1 MSPVAA
7 AERLQRQRS
16 RRVLYALAGGIVT
29 GIGSWLLLQQ
39 LALARV
45 SDRQLYL
52 LSQSATSAAELSS
65 TIRANLQTRAIELDL
80 PSRGPDCD
88 ADLQRTL
95 HLTQLSIT
103 AVRGAMRVQNGVV
116 TCSSTNA
123 LPAGTRLPEPML
135 NHADG
140 LHAWHRVMLPGM
152 ESVGPYV
159 VLERHQLAVLV
170 LPQEQFIPFFPAGT
184 PVAVY
189 TTQPP
194 HSAALLTPGVSP
206 GLLTALPPGVEL
218 LGERDRNT
226 GDLVAR
232 RLTPS
237 GQAIVMG
244 TLPASQ
250 LQAMATAQF
259 ATWQWL
265 SPVLGLL
272 CMLFL
277 LWRMRPGY
285 RSARRELLHAV
296 ENQQLFLLYQPVI
309 DLQTGRCT
317 GAEALLRWRQ
327 NDGAILG
334 PDAFVPLA
342 EQLGLSYRLTERV
355 CQVIA
360 RELPPVLAASPHFRI
375 ALNIS
380 PQELNGPQ
388 IVALLR
394 NLRSH
399 LRLAPSQLVVELT
412 EGSLADVESALP
424 TINQLRANGM
434 AVAIDDFGT
443 GYCSLSYLATYPFDI
458 LKIDRSF
465 ISAAGTDSVIGPIA
479 EHIVTLSKSMGVQSL
494 AEGVETAEQAER
506 FRQQGVHY
514 AQGYYFGAPMPMSQ
528 ILQLLS
534 ADPAT

>member
-7 AERLQRQRS
+7 AERLKRQRR
-16 RRVLYALAGGIVT
+16 RRVLYALAGGIAT
-29 GIGSWLLLQQ
+29 GIASWLLLQQ

-45 SDRQLYL
+45 SDRQLDL
-52 LSQSATSAAELSS
+52 LSQSTSSAAELSS
-65 TIRANLQTRAIELDL
+65 RIRATLQTLAIELDL

-88 ADLQRTL
+88 AALQRTL

-103 AVRGAMRVQNGVV
+103 SVRGAMRVQNGVV

-123 LPAGTRLPEPML
+123 LPVGTRLPEPVL
-135 NHADG
+135 QHGDG
-140 LHAWHRVMLPGM
+140 IHAWHRVMLPGI

-159 VLERHQLAVLV
+159 VMERHQLAVLV
-170 LPQEQFIPFFPAGT
+170 RPEEQFIPFFPPGT
-184 PVAVY
+184 PVALY
-189 TTQPP
+189 TARPP
-194 HSAALLTPGVSP
+194 HVAALHAADVSP
-206 GLLTALPPGVEL
+206 TLLSAMPPGMAL
-218 LGERDRNT
+218 QRERDRAT
-226 GDLVAR
+226 GDLVVR
-232 RLTPS
+232 RYTPS

-244 TLPASQ
+244 TLPSAR
-250 LQAMATAQF
+250 LQAMAAEQF
-259 ATWQWL
+259 AAWRWL
-265 SPVLGLL
+265 SPVLGVL
-272 CMLFL
+272 CMLLL
-277 LWRMRPGY
+277 LWRLRPGY

-296 ENQQLFLLYQPVI
+296 ENEQLFLLYQPVI

-327 NDGAILG
+327 SDGAILG

-342 EQLGLSYRLTERV
+342 EQLGLSFRLTERV
-355 CQVIA
+355 CQVIT

-375 ALNIS
+375 GLNIS
-380 PQELNGPQ
+380 PQELNTPQ

-394 NLRSH
+394 KLRSQ
-399 LRLAPSQLVVELT
+399 LQLAPSQLVVELT
-412 EGSLADVESALP
+412 EGSLANSGSALP

-479 EHIVTLSKSMGVQSL
+479 EHIVTLSKSMGVDAL
-494 AEGVETAEQAER
+494 AEGIETAEQA
-506 FRQQGVHY
+506 
-514 AQGYYFGAPMPMSQ
+514 
-528 ILQLLS
+528 
-534 ADPAT
+534 